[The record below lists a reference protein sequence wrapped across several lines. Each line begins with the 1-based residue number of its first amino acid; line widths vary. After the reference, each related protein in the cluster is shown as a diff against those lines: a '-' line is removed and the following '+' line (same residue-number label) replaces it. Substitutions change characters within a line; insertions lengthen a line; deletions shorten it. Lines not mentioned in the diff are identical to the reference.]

1 MATRNKSGKFAPD
14 FMVMMRRKE
23 EDHRAI
29 YDQKTKSDAAV
40 ENYATWEH
48 KTSHRIDKNS
58 VATKVNTIKRDLED
72 HLNARRAQL
81 AQMLNAESEDY
92 TRELQA
98 LEETPEM
105 RRDRLKSR
113 ARELVRRREQEKRD
127 FAKLMLE
134 RQFRESCDAFR
145 EHDGVTLLQE
155 CMASRDKALEDRV
168 VQKQKQREEDAL
180 WHSRL
185 LALVK
190 QSENREAN
198 DKDRELNLRS
208 EMLRT
213 LEEQVSELKARK
225 EEDERLKQE
234 EARLMKERF
243 ELDVLEAR
251 QREEE
256 RQKMFA
262 EKKVAIAKHNLILR
276 AEKEAEIRQ
285 QQEEDLALLNA
296 MLEKERQ
303 AEEAEQTYK
312 NNLKAQAREY
322 QAQLIE
328 LMKKEAV
335 NEAASEAI
343 RKAEQDKAWRK
354 REEVWEQEKAARD
367 KLMQEVV
374 AARKQQLVERLE
386 ENKKEREV
394 ALMERE
400 RMMIEVEDTERHEA
414 LQAQIKKNIAKS
426 HQTEIIRQ
434 IEMARNSMRREMELA
449 ALEMEA
455 SRREEEAYQAK
466 LQKEMLSQKA
476 PKNHGLKSTGL
487 F

>member
-1 MATRNKSGKFAPD
+1 MAARSKGRLAPD
-14 FMVMMRRKE
+14 FMIMQRRKE
-23 EDHRAI
+23 EDHRRV
-29 YDQKTKSDAAV
+29 YDEKSKIDEKL
-40 ENYATWEH
+40 ENLALWEH
-48 KTSHRIDKNS
+48 KT
-58 VATKVNTIKRDLED
+58 ATKIQRNAISTKINTITRDLED
-72 HLNARRAQL
+72 HLNARRAKL
-81 AQMLNAESEDY
+81 AEMLNQESDEY

-113 ARELVRRREQEKRD
+113 ARELIRRREQEKRE
-127 FAKLMLE
+127 FAQLMRE

-145 EHDGVTLLQE
+145 EHDGVQLLRE
-155 CMASRDKALEDRV
+155 CMHSRDKALEERLER
-168 VQKQKQREEDAL
+168 KQLQREEDAM
-180 WHSRL
+180 WHQKL
-185 LALVK
+185 LALIR
-190 QSENREAN
+190 SAEEREAA
-198 DKDRELNLRS
+198 DKTRETDLRS

-213 LEEQVSELKARK
+213 LEEQVRELKARK

-243 ELDVLEAR
+243 ELDLIEAR

-262 EKKVAIAKHNLILR
+262 EKKVAIAKHNQILR
-276 AEKEAEIRQ
+276 AEKEAEIRR

-312 NNLKAQAREY
+312 SQLRAQAREY

-335 NEAASEAI
+335 DEAASEAI

-354 REEVWEQEKAARD
+354 REEVWEKERAARER
-367 KLMQEVV
+367 LMKDVMEV
-374 AARKQQLVERLE
+374 RKEQLKERLE
-386 ENKKEREV
+386 SNKRGREI
-394 ALMERE
+394 ALIERE
-400 RMMIEVEDTERHEA
+400 RMMAEVEDMEHQDA
-414 LQAQIKKNIAKS
+414 LNAAIRANIQKQHQAELIK
-426 HQTEIIRQ
+426 Q
-434 IEMARNSMRREMELA
+434 IEVARRNMRREMELA

-455 SRREEEAYQAK
+455 SRREEEAYQAR
-466 LQKEMLSQKA
+466 LHKEMYTQRP